1 MYVTQLLEPFHLG
14 ENDEVIKSRL
24 PDTAGFRQGL
34 SERKVI
40 GVMRVLPHTGQKA
53 PRESL
58 FQGFHHVGW
67 ISSLGLGQQQMYVF
81 GHNDVP
87 DDNQVITTANLLE
100 DVKEQIADA
109 GIVQERTS
117 LITTRGNEMG
127 VTGAIVAMQA
137 VRHGPAITQGSAF

>member
-1 MYVTQLLEPFHLG
+1 
-14 ENDEVIKSRL
+14 
-24 PDTAGFRQGL
+24 
-34 SERKVI
+34 
-40 GVMRVLPHTGQKA
+40 
-53 PRESL
+53 
-58 FQGFHHVGW
+58 
-67 ISSLGLGQQQMYVF
+67 MYVF